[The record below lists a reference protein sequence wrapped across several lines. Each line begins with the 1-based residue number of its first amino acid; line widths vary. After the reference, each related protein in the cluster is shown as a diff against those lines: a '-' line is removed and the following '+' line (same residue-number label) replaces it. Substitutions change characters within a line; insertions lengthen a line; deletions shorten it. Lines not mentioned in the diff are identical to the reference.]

1 MALGRER
8 KKEND
13 AWVIRLAPAHHTN
26 PHDLGGKGA
35 RLQWLIERGFHV
47 PPTWVIS
54 TEAFARALSKLP
66 PACEPRSLLRAAST
80 RAIYAR
86 SAEAQHEIM
95 QARLPERLESELRD
109 LYRAHIAEAPW
120 GFAVR
125 SSATAEDGA
134 IVSMAGLAE
143 SVLGV
148 NDESALVEA
157 VKIVWASF
165 FSGRALT
172 YLASRGVRDLRMAV
186 VIQPMVQAVSAG
198 VMFTKDWQ
206 EGGARIINAGWGLGA
221 PVVDGAMTPDVIRMT
236 PEGEVVSH
244 IIADKQRMRMV
255 QSGKMIDQ
263 PAKNPT
269 ASALSSANLREL
281 SDIAKELEGNESIA
295 WDVEFACDE
304 TRVWVVQARPA
315 TGRGFPEGG
324 DAETIWSNV
333 NVGEALPGVAT
344 PLTWSIA
351 GAFSEVGFRRA
362 FAALGCRVPKGV
374 TLVGNVHG
382 RVYLNLTQFMKIAA
396 QVPGLDP
403 RVWFD
408 VGGGGAA
415 DELHKETARV
425 SRFGFYSRL
434 PGTMSQLVREQVGLT
449 RDVEAFVAEATRAER
464 AHKALDLAIV
474 PDDGLARR
482 FRDMQSL
489 LERTGALMLTCAS
502 TALGTHVL
510 LRAALERLGHKD
522 AEGAAQE
529 LTTGISDLE
538 SALPARAL
546 ADLVNAFR
554 SQPDLLDLQPQYVGD
569 LPDGS
574 AKAALVAYLDKYGDR
589 SAREAEL
596 STPRWREQPAQL
608 FALIRAALRNAPL
621 PLKEAPVVDGEARLR
636 SFSLA
641 QRAILTPLV
650 RRARHAS
657 RLREQMRTWVTRVLG
672 MIRDAALDANRR
684 LLRLSPELA
693 EEDAAFDVPSIF
705 FLTID
710 EVVSVLKSSRTD
722 FSLIVQARRGE
733 FIRDNARPDP
743 PHVFK
748 GVPPT
753 VLHAPFGPLLKGLGA
768 SRGIVE
774 GIARVVKRVDE
785 MVDFRLG
792 EVLVTRTTDIGWT
805 PLFPLALGIVTELGG
820 PLSHAAL
827 VARELSVPCVVN
839 IEGATVAIRSGDRIR
854 IDGDSGTVEKL
865 SA

>member
-1 MALGRER
+1 MAGRQKRGGE
-8 KKEND
+8 D
-13 AWVIRLAPAHHTN
+13 TWIVRLARGQHQN
-26 PHDLGGKGA
+26 PRELGGKGA
-35 RLQWLIERGFHV
+35 RLQWLIERGFDV
-47 PPTWVIS
+47 PATWVIS
-54 TEAFARALSKLP
+54 TEGFNRALSKLP

-86 SAEAQHEIM
+86 AAEVHNEIM
-95 QARLPERLESELRD
+95 RAPLPPRLANELREFH
-109 LYRAHIAEAPW
+109 RAHISDSPW

-125 SSATAEDGA
+125 SSATAEDGST
-134 IVSMAGLAE
+134 VSMAGLAE

-148 NDESALVEA
+148 TEEEALLEA
-157 VKIVWASF
+157 VKNVWASF
-165 FSGRALT
+165 ASGRALS
-172 YLASRGVRDLRMAV
+172 YLASHGVRDLHMAV

-206 EGGARIINAGWGLGA
+206 EGGACLINAGWGLGA
-221 PVVDGAMTPDVIRMT
+221 PVVDGAMTPDVIRMN
-236 PEGEVVSH
+236 PAGDVVSHVIANKQQKRVVRAGEVVEE
-244 IIADKQRMRMV
+244 V
-255 QSGKMIDQ
+255 
-263 PAKNPT
+263 AKDPT
-269 ASALSSANLREL
+269 RSALSAANLREL
-281 SDIAKELEGNESIA
+281 ADVATKLESHESIA

-304 TRVWVVQARPA
+304 ARTWVVQARPA

-351 GAFSEVGFRRA
+351 GAFSDIGFRRA
-362 FAALGCRVPKGV
+362 FSALGCKVPKGAK
-374 TLVGNVHG
+374 LVGNVHG
-382 RVYLNLTQFMKIAA
+382 RVYLNLTEFMKIAA

-408 VGGGGAA
+408 VGGGGVA
-415 DELHKETARV
+415 DELHHETARV
-425 SRFGFYSRL
+425 SRFGFYTRL
-434 PGTMSQLVREQVGLT
+434 PGTMRQLVREQVSLAN
-449 RDVEAFVAEATRAER
+449 DVDAFTHEISRVQR

-482 FRDMQSL
+482 FKDMQSL

-522 AEGAAQE
+522 PDGAARE

-538 SALPARAL
+538 SAQPARAF

-554 SQPDLLDLQPQYVGD
+554 TDPQFLDANPKAMND
-569 LPDGS
+569 LPEGP
-574 AKAALVAYLDKYGDR
+574 AKTALSAYLSKYGDR

-596 STPRWREQPAQL
+596 STPRWREDPSHL
-608 FALIRAALRNAPL
+608 LALVRAALRSDAPM
-621 PLKEAPVVDGEARLR
+621 KEASLVNGEERLR
-636 SFSLA
+636 SFSLP
-641 QRAILTPLV
+641 QRAVLTPLV
-650 RRARHAS
+650 RRARQAS

-693 EEDAAFDVPSIF
+693 KEEPAFDVPSVF
-705 FLTID
+705 FLTAEELI
-710 EVVSVLKSSRTD
+710 SVLKSARTD
-722 FSLIVQARRGE
+722 VALVVRARRAE

-743 PHVFK
+743 PHLFK

-753 VLHAPFGPLLKGLGA
+753 VLHAPSGAELRGLGA

-774 GIARVVKRVDE
+774 GVARVLKNVDE
-785 MVDFRLG
+785 TADFQLG
-792 EVLVTRTTDIGWT
+792 EILVTRTTDVGWT
-805 PLFPLALGIVTELGG
+805 PLFPLALGVVTELGG
-820 PLSHAAL
+820 PLSHAAI

-854 IDGDSGTVEKL
+854 IDGDLGTVEKVV
-865 SA
+865 S